1 MSKYKASFR
10 IEEEEWK
17 EFKKKCSELGLNA
30 STVLRILIKEFN
42 EKEEINIFK

>member
-17 EFKKKCSELGLNA
+17 RFKKKCSKLGLNA

-42 EKEEINIFK
+42 EEEKIDVFK